1 MFILFTRRLGCASS
15 LIISV
20 GVTIL
25 MLFLFGWI

>member
-1 MFILFTRRLGCASS
+1 MFILFTRRLGCAGS